1 MFSELSCGQS
11 RVLRQEFLY
20 KSCSRCV
27 DERVDVHVG
36 EKDGVAVWGFVRHG
50 RPQRRFMTLVNE
62 RGEGVEGL
70 ESVGKLLMM
79 VVGLRF

>member
-11 RVLRQEFLY
+11 RVLRQEFLH
-20 KSCSRCV
+20 KSCSRCF

-36 EKDGVAVWGFVRHG
+36 EKNGVAVWGFVRHG

-62 RGEGVEGL
+62 RREDVEGL

-79 VVGLRF
+79 IVGLRF